1 LANVGAKIVGA
12 VHDEI
17 ILEAP
22 EGVADDSAGILRKIM
37 IEAREAFLSRVSIEV
52 EVTIGETWA
61 EK

>member
-1 LANVGAKIVGA
+1 LADTGAKIIGM

-22 EGVADDSAGILRKIM
+22 EGVATDSAEILRKIM
-37 IEAREAFLSRVSIEV
+37 IEAREAFLSRVQIEV